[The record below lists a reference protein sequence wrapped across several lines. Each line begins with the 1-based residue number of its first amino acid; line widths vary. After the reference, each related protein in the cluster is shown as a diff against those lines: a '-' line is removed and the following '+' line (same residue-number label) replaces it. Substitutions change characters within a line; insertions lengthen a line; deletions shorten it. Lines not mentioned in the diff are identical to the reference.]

1 MDPEIKLSISRL
13 FRKFLLLHALLFA
26 VSTVLAL
33 VFTAHFKHRLAGQ
46 LAAAARD
53 QLLSG
58 DTRQVL
64 SIMPG
69 SMSRD
74 FSGMS
79 WLPAAEGQHGFS
91 VPESAAVEGGLLRAE
106 AGVRLFFD
114 DQGRFPAGRLLFYY
128 SRLQALL
135 PAAAAW
141 LAVLLLT
148 LPVAFRERARL
159 IADYDLLLKLRV
171 KESYASLAAQVAHDI
186 RSPLAA
192 LGAAAAGLEVKPEQ
206 RDLVD
211 GAVLRIQGI
220 ADDLLRRYRGGE
232 EPRPAQPRAQALA
245 RLTEQVVAEK
255 RLQYGGRPGVRIGF
269 SGGQDGARAAV
280 DAREYQRAI
289 SNLVNNA
296 VEALGDGGIVSVS
309 LSSGG
314 GSVRIEVRDDGKGI
328 PPEIL
333 SRLGAKGE
341 THGKAGGTG
350 LGLYHARAA
359 AERWGGTLSISSS
372 PGGTTVEMRL
382 PAAAA
387 AERPAM
393 RAVLLDDDK
402 LVHMNW
408 RTAARTAGAELHA
421 FSDPRELKAALDG
434 MPRDTPIFIDSDL
447 GDGVRGEDVAAELR
461 EKGFEDI
468 SMATGHGPEKFSH
481 LPWLKVS
488 GKEPPWA

>member
-1 MDPEIKLSISRL
+1 MDPEIRASISRL
-13 FRKFLLLHALLFA
+13 FRKFLLLQALLFA
-26 VSTVLAL
+26 AAVLLSL
-33 VFTAHFKHRLAGQ
+33 VFTAHFKQRLAGQ
-46 LAAAARD
+46 LASAARD

-64 SIMPG
+64 AILPG

-79 WLPAAEGQHGFS
+79 WLPAETGQTGFS
-91 VPESAAVEGGLLRAE
+91 VPDSDPGRGLLRAGSE
-106 AGVRLFFD
+106 VSLFFD
-114 DQGRFPAGRLLFYY
+114 EEGRFPAGRLLFYY

-141 LAVLLLT
+141 LAMFLLT

-159 IADYDLLLKLRV
+159 VSDYDLLLKLRV
-171 KESYASLAAQVAHDI
+171 KESYAALAAQVAHDI

-192 LGAAAAGLEVKPEQ
+192 LGAAASGLEVKPEQ
-206 RDLVD
+206 RELVD

-232 EPRPAQPRAQALA
+232 EQRRSEPRAQALT

-255 RLQYGGRPGVRIGF
+255 RLQYGAKAGVRIEF
-269 SGGQDGARAAV
+269 HGGAESVKAAV
-280 DAREYQRAI
+280 NAREYQRAL
-289 SNLVNNA
+289 SNLVSNA
-296 VEALGDGGIVSVS
+296 VEALESGGTVSVT
-309 LSSGG
+309 LASSNGTA
-314 GSVRIEVRDDGKGI
+314 RITVKDDGKGI
-328 PPEIL
+328 PQEIL

-359 AERWGGTLSISSS
+359 AESWGGTLSIDSA
-372 PGGTTVEMRL
+372 PGKGTTVTIEL
-382 PAAAA
+382 PAAEGEPFQ
-387 AERPAM
+387 ERV
-393 RAVLLDDDK
+393 VLLDDDK
-402 LVHMNW
+402 LVHLNW
-408 RTAARTAGAELHA
+408 RTAARRAGAELSVFA
-421 FSDPRELKAALDG
+421 DPLELKAALNG
-434 MPRDTPIFIDSDL
+434 IAKTTPLYIDSDL
-447 GDGVRGEDVAAELR
+447 GAGLKGEEVAAELHTL
-461 EKGFEDI
+461 GYVDI

>member
-1 MDPEIKLSISRL
+1 MDPEIRASISRL
-13 FRKFLLLHALLFA
+13 FRKFLLLQALLFA
-26 VSTVLAL
+26 AAVFLSL
-33 VFTAHFKHRLAGQ
+33 VFTAHFKQRLAGQ

-64 SIMPG
+64 AILPG

-79 WLPAAEGQHGFS
+79 WLPAETGLTGFS
-91 VPESAAVEGGLLRAE
+91 VPDSDPGRGLLRAGSE
-106 AGVRLFFD
+106 VRLFFD
-114 DQGRFPAGRLLFYY
+114 EENRFPAGRLSFYY

-141 LAVLLLT
+141 LAMFLIT

-159 IADYDLLLKLRV
+159 VSDYDLLLKLRV
-171 KESYASLAAQVAHDI
+171 KESYAALAAQVAHDI

-192 LGAAAAGLEVKPEQ
+192 LGAAASGMEVKPEQ

-220 ADDLLRRYRGGE
+220 ADDLLRRYRGSE
-232 EPRPAQPRAQALA
+232 EHRPSEPRAQALT

-255 RLQYGGRPGVRIGF
+255 RLQYGARSGIRIEF
-269 SGGQDGARAAV
+269 KDGAGSLKAAV
-280 DAREYQRAI
+280 DAREYQRAL
-289 SNLVNNA
+289 SNLINNA
-296 VEALGDGGIVSVS
+296 VEALASGGTVSVA
-309 LSSGG
+309 LSSADGTA
-314 GSVRIEVRDDGKGI
+314 RIEVKDDGKGI
-328 PPEIL
+328 PPEVL
-333 SRLGAKGE
+333 SRLGKKGE

-350 LGLYHARAA
+350 LGLYHAREA
-359 AERWGGTLSISSS
+359 AERWGGTLRIDSA
-372 PGGTTVEMRL
+372 PDKGTTVIIEL
-382 PAAAA
+382 PAAAGT
-387 AERPAM
+387 PFLK

-402 LVHMNW
+402 LVHLNW
-408 RTAARTAGAELHA
+408 RTAARRTGAELSV
-421 FSDPRELKAALDG
+421 FSDPLELKAALNG
-434 MPRDTPIFIDSDL
+434 IPKTTPLYVDSDL
-447 GDGVRGEDVAAELR
+447 GGGVKGEDVAEELHALGY
-461 EKGFEDI
+461 KDI